1 MCYFECREAVVE
13 GAFRYSFLLGVT
25 SFRIGLQKNGTAIYG
40 VAYVTGQE
48 CQYAH
53 HIFYAFICFKFDGIC
68 IFQIYLAV
76 ILRCIFFLSSLE

>member
-48 CQYAH
+48 CQYVRGEKRSVS
-53 HIFYAFICFKFDGIC
+53 ICGRPKNG
-68 IFQIYLAV
+68 
-76 ILRCIFFLSSLE
+76 